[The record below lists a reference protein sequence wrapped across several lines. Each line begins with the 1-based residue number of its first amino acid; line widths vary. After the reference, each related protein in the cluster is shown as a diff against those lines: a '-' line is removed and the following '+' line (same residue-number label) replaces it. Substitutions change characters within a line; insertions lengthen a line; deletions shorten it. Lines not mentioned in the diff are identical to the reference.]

1 MRCGFINTAIVA
13 SWIAASARARNLRR
27 LSVAWLASRNLSRHS
42 VVVVVPLAFPTQ
54 YSPSLL
60 CGIAGRATVYSDA
73 MSCHLRLCLSLH
85 GHMLAGEQVSF
96 SGVVHSGM
104 WLLHPLSR

>member
-1 MRCGFINTAIVA
+1 M
-13 SWIAASARARNLRR
+13 RR
-27 LSVAWLASRNLSRHS
+27 LSVDWLAARKSLRHS

-54 YSPSLL
+54 YSLSLL
-60 CGIAGRATVYSDA
+60 CGIVSRATVYSDA
-73 MSCHLRLCLSLH
+73 MSCHLPRVGVCD
-85 GHMLAGEQVSF
+85 GHMLAGEQVRF